1 MLVINKHDLYRIKK
15 FFTLLIVF
23 VSFSS
28 TTIQAQKSQSKFR
41 DTLDNA
47 FDVSHFLKDLHGVL
61 PIVAPITE
69 PAVGYG
75 AAAALLYFI
84 PKKDKETGVKKRGIP
99 DIAGIAGGYTSNNTW
114 FGGMG
119 YLGFWNED
127 KIRYRGVVGYGDIN
141 LKYYRSTPILDEDI
155 SAEINNQSLFVLQQA
170 KFRLG
175 QSDFFLGGKY
185 TFTKTKIEFP
195 KIFDFP
201 EVDPLYID
209 FVNSGVG
216 IIGEF
221 ENYKNVFSPNQG
233 MKIHLSY
240 LQNLELIGSDRN
252 WGKATFSSVFY
263 FPVNRVWV
271 PAIRVESLLA
281 TGNAPFYS
289 KPFIA
294 LRGVPAMRYQ
304 GDLTAL
310 VETEQSFNMF
320 SSRWDLVAFGGI
332 GTTFE
337 SLDDLKAGPA
347 VWGVGGGFRYLI
359 ARLFGLK
366 MGVDVARGPED
377 WAVYVVFGSAWL
389 R

>member
-1 MLVINKHDLYRIKK
+1 MIKK
-15 FFTLLIVF
+15 FFILLTVV
-23 VSFSS
+23 VSVSS
-28 TTIQAQKSQSKFR
+28 TTILAQKEQSKLR

-47 FDVSHFLKDLHGVL
+47 LDVSHFLKDLHGIL
-61 PIVAPITE
+61 PIAAPITE

-75 AAAALLYFI
+75 ATVALLYFI
-84 PKKDKETGVKKRGIP
+84 PKKEKETGKKKNGIP
-99 DIAGIAGGYTSNNTW
+99 DITGIAGGYTSNHTW
-114 FGGMG
+114 FAGIG
-119 YLGFWNED
+119 YLGFWKED
-127 KIRYRGVVGYGDIN
+127 KIRYRGVIGYGDIN
-141 LKYYRSTPILDEDI
+141 LTYYRSTPILPEDI
-155 SAEINNQSLFVLQQA
+155 SGEFNLQSAIVLQQV
-170 KFRLG
+170 KFRLAE
-175 QSDFFLGGKY
+175 SDFFLGGKY
-185 TFTKTKIEFP
+185 LFAKTNVGFP

-201 EVDPLYID
+201 NLDPLGFDII
-209 FVNSGVG
+209 NSGIE

-233 MKIHLSY
+233 MRIHLSY
-240 LQNLELIGSDRN
+240 LQNLEVLGSNRD
-252 WGKATFSSVFY
+252 WGKLTFSSVFY

-281 TGNAPFYS
+281 TGKAPFYS
-289 KPFIA
+289 KPFVG

-304 GDLTAL
+304 GDLTVLA
-310 VETEQSFNMF
+310 ETEQSFNMF

-337 SLDDLKAGPA
+337 SIDDLNAGPA
-347 VWGVGGGFRYLI
+347 VWSAGGGFRYLI

-366 MGVDVARGPED
+366 MGIDVARGPED